1 MAEWIYFIHP
11 PRSNFAATMTEPEKT
26 AWARHFERLQRMLA
40 DGVLVLAGPTLGEIN
55 TGVAIIEAPDE
66 ATARQIMADDPAI
79 AGGFAEGELR
89 PFKLSLLRGRD

>member
-11 PRSNFAATMTEPEKT
+11 PRSNFAATMTEPEKA

-40 DGVLVLAGPTLGEIN
+40 DGVLVLAGPTLGETN

-66 ATARQIMADDPAI
+66 ATARRIMEEDPTI

-89 PFKLSLLRGRD
+89 PFRLSLLRGRD